1 MCTKCDEKIGPI
13 SLDTRDHDICRWK
26 SRYWIPVVLKVA
38 QIYNLTSN
46 EQSTLVIQG
55 NIIQTN
61 TKMDLVW
68 REKKKH
74 KTQCTVVPLLGGHPF
89 CNEKVAL

>member
-1 MCTKCDEKIGPI
+1 V
-13 SLDTRDHDICRWK
+13 S
-26 SRYWIPVVLKVA
+26 KVA

-68 REKKKH
+68 REKKNIKH
-74 KTQCTVVPLLGGHPF
+74 NVQ
-89 CNEKVAL
+89 

>member
-1 MCTKCDEKIGPI
+1 MSMEIQV
-13 SLDTRDHDICRWK
+13 LD
-26 SRYWIPVVLKVA
+26 PVVSKVA

-68 REKKKH
+68 REKKNIKH
-74 KTQCTVVPLLGGHPF
+74 NVQ
-89 CNEKVAL
+89 